1 VEWGFCK
8 HMVAVGLAA
17 NAVGETEVEGGGVL
31 SRIREHPKKKSVDT
45 LAEMILQLAERDTNL
60 LRKLE
65 LAATALDGDDAAKP
79 GCEK

>member
-1 VEWGFCK
+1 
-8 HMVAVGLAA
+8 MVAVGLAA

-60 LRKLE
+60 LRKGQLRNN
-65 LAATALDGDDAAKP
+65 
-79 GCEK
+79 